1 MRVPIVLYHWSKNW
15 KETTVNVCFTDVGIA
30 YKFQAA
36 LLYVIYSFLSIFSCL
51 SRSVLPCLI
60 DGNT

>member
-15 KETTVNVCFTDVGIA
+15 KEITVNVCFTDVGIA

-60 DGNT
+60 DQNT